1 MPENLAALRDSGEFE
16 TYKGVG
22 VAAPAKSESAYERA
36 FLKTHDDIMAD
47 LGKLAYMAG
56 TTAVTA
62 FMMGEMLH
70 VGNVGDSRA
79 VLGQKQG
86 DSEPWS
92 ALDLTKDQTCFRRDE
107 RERIHK
113 EAKMPVEFLTLG
125 MFYGEEEITED
136 FEEESLALAADPPR
150 VFIVGRKFPA
160 SAFSRSLG
168 DALAKMAGVSPEPEL
183 STHQLTRDDKCMI
196 IASDGV
202 WEFVGNAEA
211 VQIVQKY
218 KDKPQEAASELVRM
232 SFDRWLEA
240 GEERTD
246 DITAIVVVFDTAGC
260 KPVVKSKWD
269 IARRKFLTNRDA
281 AARFRNAV
289 LETLKRKKGTKD
301 LHTKNLFPDYNWD
314 YGAIEKEMGAK
325 ITTSPLTK

>member
-22 VAAPAKSESAYERA
+22 AAAPAKGESAYERA

-62 FMMGEMLH
+62 FTVGEMLQ

-92 ALDLTKDQTCFRRDE
+92 ALDLTKDQNCFRRDE
-107 RERIHK
+107 RERIHR

-136 FEEESLALAADPPR
+136 FEEESLALAADPPGSSSWATSSR
-150 VFIVGRKFPA
+150 PRPSAGASGTRWPRWPA
-160 SAFSRSLG
+160 SRPSRSCRPP
-168 DALAKMAGVSPEPEL
+168 S
-183 STHQLTRDDKCMI
+183 
-196 IASDGV
+196 
-202 WEFVGNAEA
+202 
-211 VQIVQKY
+211 
-218 KDKPQEAASELVRM
+218 
-232 SFDRWLEA
+232 
-240 GEERTD
+240 
-246 DITAIVVVFDTAGC
+246 
-260 KPVVKSKWD
+260 
-269 IARRKFLTNRDA
+269 
-281 AARFRNAV
+281 
-289 LETLKRKKGTKD
+289 
-301 LHTKNLFPDYNWD
+301 
-314 YGAIEKEMGAK
+314 
-325 ITTSPLTK
+325 